1 MFNSLPSVPEMLLAE
16 HDHENHNLLGALQLV
31 AKALEIWFILICS
44 WLVYLITMF
53 LAGRKAGLPI
63 AYINRP
69 SDFSE
74 MPSLL
79 DPLLWR
85 TLPKPFGPRKSRKR
99 IWSFVL
105 FTCALGLLCNLMGP
119 ATAVLV
125 IPALQW
131 ITTEKVQPFTFVSY
145 DGAQAPGPYSYAQY
159 STQDCTAD
167 QFRAMNYSCTANPW
181 ATAMDSWVQSY
192 MSSQGQMN
200 GIAQQDMVS
209 FGFNYTMIVKDDTI
223 TDLTF
228 WAPSRTMMRYL
239 SIDYDILSNMSLGL
253 GIDEMDP
260 NFANQFDSY
269 IPLNNTVQLA
279 VQREGPVF
287 GVQANM

>member
-1 MFNSLPSVPEMLLAE
+1 
-16 HDHENHNLLGALQLV
+16 
-31 AKALEIWFILICS
+31 
-44 WLVYLITMF
+44 MF
-53 LAGRKAGLPI
+53 LAGRKTGLPI

-74 MPSLL
+74 LPALL

-85 TLPKPFGPRKSRKR
+85 TLPKPFGAKKSRKR
-99 IWSFVL
+99 IWLFVL

-131 ITTEKVQPFTFVSY
+131 LTTEKVEPYTFASY
-145 DGAQAPGPYSYAQY
+145 DGGLAPGPNSYAMY
-159 STQDCTAD
+159 STDDCTPA
-167 QFRAMNYSCTANPW
+167 QFEAMNYSCTYYPW

-192 MSSQGQMN
+192 MSSQGAFN

-209 FGFNYTMIVKDDTI
+209 FGFNDTMFVNGDTI
-223 TDLTF
+223 SELTF

-239 SIDYDILSNMSLGL
+239 SVDYDIISNMSLGL
-253 GIDEMDP
+253 SKKDMDP
-260 NFANQFDSY
+260 NFQDQYESY

-279 VQREGPVF
+279 VQREGPII
-287 GVQANM
+287 GVLANM